1 MTQTTTFTGE
11 IEMEEKAIEMIKKIL
26 RFYPEKYWQVE
37 SRQYTKQ
44 KFVTDAKRFH
54 SCLTDVLKEL
64 ESDE

>member
-1 MTQTTTFTGE
+1 M
-11 IEMEEKAIEMIKKIL
+11 EKAIEMIKKQL
-26 RFYPEKYWQVE
+26 RFYPENYWQVE

-54 SCLTDVLKEL
+54 GCLRDVLKEL